1 MTVGGLWH
9 SFAIRLSL
17 WFAAVFTVSAVI
29 LFALLYFLLGSFLE
43 QSEQEVIQARLKEC
57 AAVYESR
64 GLPALSDLVHRT
76 DFSQQRGPFFVRVI
90 GDGGSA
96 LILALPADWGTVDNT
111 LNRKVN
117 QRAPWL
123 RIPKDDRTDFM
134 IASMQL
140 SDGSIL
146 QVGRS
151 TNRRET
157 LLGPF
162 LTSFLFVIVPT
173 LLLGLVGGAIF
184 AHRATTPVRQVLTT
198 ARSIINTGNLGER
211 VPETQAQSELAEL
224 ARQFNRVLEK
234 NQSLIRGMREALDN
248 VAHDLRTPLARLRGA
263 AEQALRHGE
272 NPREA
277 LADCVEESDRVLTML
292 NTLMDVTEAEHGM
305 MRLRR
310 VKTSVSKLLEDVLE
324 IYRLIAE
331 EKRIEITTDFQGPCE
346 ANIDPDRVRQALAN
360 LTDNAVKYTPEG
372 GKIEIIARS
381 QGSGDGSQES
391 GVRSQEM
398 RNGRRKTED
407 GRQEMEDGRPKTIVV
422 TIQDNGIGIP
432 ANELPRIWDRLY
444 RGDKSR
450 SQRGLGL
457 GLSLVKAVVEAH
469 GGKVSAESAE
479 SASVS
484 ASVSASGQSQGSVFT
499 VELPC

>member
-17 WFAAVFTVSAVI
+17 WFAAVFTVSAAI

-76 DFSQQRGPFFVRVI
+76 DFSQHEGPFFVRVV

-263 AEQALRHGE
+263 AEQALQHGE

-346 ANIDPDRVRQALAN
+346 ANIDPNRVRQALAN
-360 LTDNAVKYTPEG
+360 LVDNAVKYTLEG
-372 GKIEIIARS
+372 GRIEIIARS
-381 QGSGDGSQES
+381 RESGDGSQETE
-391 GVRSQEM
+391 VRSQESGARSREM
-398 RNGRRKTED
+398 GNGRLKTED
-407 GRQEMEDGRPKTIVV
+407 GRRQAVVV
-422 TIQDNGIGIP
+422 TIQDNGMGIP

-479 SASVS
+479 SVS
-484 ASVSASGQSQGSVFT
+484 AGASASDRMSQGSVFT

>member
-1 MTVGGLWH
+1 MTGGGLWH

-17 WFAAVFTVSAVI
+17 WFAAVFTVSAMI

-76 DFSQQRGPFFVRVI
+76 DFSQHEGPFFVRVL
-90 GDGGSA
+90 GYSGSA
-96 LILALPADWGTVDNT
+96 LILALPPDWGQVDNT
-111 LNRKVN
+111 LDSKPN

-198 ARSIINTGNLGER
+198 ARSIINTGNLAER

-263 AEQALRHGE
+263 AEQALQHGA

-292 NTLMDVTEAEHGM
+292 NTLMDVTEAEQGM

-310 VKTSVSKLLEDVLE
+310 VKTSVSKLLEEVLE

-331 EKRIEITTDFQGPCE
+331 EKRIEITTDLQGACE
-346 ANIDPDRVRQALAN
+346 ANVDPNRVRQALAN
-360 LTDNAVKYTPEG
+360 LVDNAVKYTPEG
-372 GKIEIIARS
+372 GKIAIVAR
-381 QGSGDGSQES
+381 SQES
-391 GVRSQEM
+391 GARSQEIE
-398 RNGRRKTED
+398 NGKLKTED
-407 GRQEMEDGRPKTIVV
+407 GRRKTVVV
-422 TIQDNGIGIP
+422 TIQDNGMGIP

-457 GLSLVKAVVEAH
+457 GLSLVKAVVESH
-469 GGKVSAESAE
+469 GGKVRAE
-479 SASVS
+479 SAS
-484 ASVSASGQSQGSVFT
+484 GTSQGSVFT
-499 VELPC
+499 VVLPR